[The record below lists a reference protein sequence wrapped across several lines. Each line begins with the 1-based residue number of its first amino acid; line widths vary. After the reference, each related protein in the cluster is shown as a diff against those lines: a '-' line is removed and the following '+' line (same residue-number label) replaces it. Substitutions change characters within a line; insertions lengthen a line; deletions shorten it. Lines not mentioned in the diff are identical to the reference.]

1 MGGWATEV
9 AGAACGLLLLWL
21 GLLLALWIT
30 GPTALTARAALR
42 LLPDVIR
49 LLRRLAG
56 DRGLPR
62 SVRVGIW
69 LVLGY
74 LALPIDL
81 VPDFLPVVG
90 WADDV
95 MVAALGL
102 RAVVRQ
108 AGPAALQR
116 HWPGDPDGLRAIQ
129 RLAGMPVA

>member
-1 MGGWATEV
+1 MGGWATGV
-9 AGAACGLLLLWL
+9 AGAAGAGLLLWL

-56 DRGLPR
+56 DPGLPPG
-62 SVRVGIW
+62 VRVRIW

-95 MVAALGL
+95 VVAALGL
-102 RAVVRQ
+102 RAVVRH

-116 HWPGDPDGLRAIQ
+116 HWPGDPDGLRAVQ

>member
-1 MGGWATEV
+1 MTEL
-9 AGAACGLLLLWL
+9 AGVACGLLLLWL

-30 GPTALTARAALR
+30 GPTALTARTALR

-56 DRGLPR
+56 DRDLPR
-62 SVRVGIW
+62 GVRVGIW

-81 VPDFLPVVG
+81 VPDFIPVVG

-95 MVAALGL
+95 VVAALGL
-102 RAVVRQ
+102 RTVVRHG
-108 AGPAALQR
+108 GPAALQR
-116 HWPGDPDGLRAIQ
+116 HWPGDPSGLRAVQ
-129 RLAGMPVA
+129 RLAGMSVA